1 MTATPPPSNGDAPKA
16 PESEKTAEPKKTTDA
31 EKPPEVAGPPTPAPP
46 ASGGALPPLPLG
58 YVGVI
63 AVLLVVA
70 AIGAGLAI
78 GTVARPSPT
87 PRPTP
92 VRTVAVPT
100 PTPVPTTDP
109 QVFRQSLTG
118 ACATG
123 QGLWVVT
130 NGGGLLRYDGE
141 HWTQIDSTLRTLS
154 QASCDEGTLYAVG
167 PVGAM
172 LIVNDRLRQIT
183 SFDVTLAD
191 LIGVAAM
198 PEGAMAVGTAG
209 TVMFLSGGSWQE
221 YARGLEEDLYGI
233 VAFGPQS
240 AWVVGSRGASYR
252 LEAAG
257 WRPVP
262 TGVAVTL
269 RAVSATGP
277 QSAVAAG
284 DAGTVLVF
292 DGTWKPVETAVTTN
306 LRAIAHIGSMEWIV
320 GDAGTVLILDAAGG
334 DHTQPGIRPAKKFD
348 LGTTCDLRSV
358 FVNGQDVW
366 IVGSTGSVGGV
377 WRIRGGSVAERWGGC

>member
-1 MTATPPPSNGDAPKA
+1 MAATPPSSNGDAPKTPEPEKAHDPQKA
-16 PESEKTAEPKKTTDA
+16 PD
-31 EKPPEVAGPPTPAPP
+31 VAGPPTPTSPP
-46 ASGGALPPLPLG
+46 AGGTALPPVPVG
-58 YVGVI
+58 YVGII

-87 PRPTP
+87 PRATP

-100 PTPVPTTDP
+100 STPVPTTDP

-141 HWTQIDSTLRTLS
+141 HWTLIDGTLRTLN

-172 LIVNDRLRQIT
+172 LIIDDRLRQIT

-198 PEGAMAVGTAG
+198 REGAMAVGTAG

-240 AWVVGSRGASYR
+240 AWVVGAQGASYR

-262 TGVAVTL
+262 TAVTVTL
-269 RAVSATGP
+269 RAVWAAGP

-292 DGTWKPVETAVTTN
+292 DGTWKPVETGVTTN
-306 LRAIAHIGSMEWIV
+306 LRAIAHMGSREWIV

-366 IVGSTGSVGGV
+366 VIGSTGSRGGV
-377 WRIRGGSVAERWGGC
+377 WRIRGDAIAERWGAC

>member
-1 MTATPPPSNGDAPKA
+1 MAATPPPSNGDASK
-16 PESEKTAEPKKTTDA
+16 
-31 EKPPEVAGPPTPAPP
+31 TPAPP
-46 ASGGALPPLPLG
+46 PAGGSALPPLPLG
-58 YVGVI
+58 YVGII

-92 VRTVAVPT
+92 ARTVAVPT

-118 ACATG
+118 ACATA

-141 HWTQIDSTLRTLS
+141 HWTQIDGTLRTLTA
-154 QASCDEGTLYAVG
+154 ASCDAGTLYAVG

-172 LIVNDRLRQIT
+172 LIIDDRLRQIT

-191 LIGVAAM
+191 LVGVAAM

-221 YARGLEEDLYGI
+221 YARGLGEDLYGI

-240 AWVVGSRGASYR
+240 AWVVGSQGASYR

-262 TGVAVTL
+262 TGVTVTL

-292 DGTWKPVETAVTTN
+292 DGAWKPVDATVTTN
-306 LRAIAHIGSMEWIV
+306 LRAVARIGSREWIV
-320 GDAGTVLILDAAGG
+320 GDAGTVLILDAAGADRSQSG
-334 DHTQPGIRPAKKFD
+334 SRAVKKLD
-348 LGTTCDLRSV
+348 LSTTCDLRSV
-358 FVNGQDVW
+358 FGNGQDVW
-366 IVGSTGSVGGV
+366 VVGSTGARGGV
-377 WRIRGGSVAERWGGC
+377 WRIRGDAVAERWGAC

>member
-1 MTATPPPSNGDAPKA
+1 MAATPPPSNGDAPKA
-16 PESEKTAEPKKTTDA
+16 TE
-31 EKPPEVAGPPTPAPP
+31 PEVAGPPTPTPP

-58 YVGVI
+58 YVGII

-130 NGGGLLRYDGE
+130 DGGGLLRYDGE
-141 HWTQIDSTLRTLS
+141 HWTLIDSTLRTLS

-198 PEGAMAVGTAG
+198 PEGAMAVGTSG

-233 VAFGPQS
+233 VAFGAQS
-240 AWVVGSRGASYR
+240 AWVVGSQGASYR

-262 TGVAVTL
+262 TGVTVTL
-269 RAVSATGP
+269 RAVSGTGP
-277 QSAVAAG
+277 QQAWAVG
-284 DAGTVLVF
+284 DGGTFLIF
-292 DGTWKPVETAVTTN
+292 DGTWKPIETGVTAD
-306 LRAIAHIGSMEWIV
+306 LRAIARLGGALWIV
-320 GDAGTVLILDAAGG
+320 GDGGTVVVLDAAGG
-334 DHTQPGIRPAKKFD
+334 DHTQPGIRPVTKLD

-366 IVGSTGSVGGV
+366 IVGSTGSRGGV
-377 WRIRGGSVAERWGGC
+377 WRIRDGKVGEKWGDC

>member
-1 MTATPPPSNGDAPKA
+1 MAESPPPSDGAPPKA
-16 PESEKTAEPKKTTDA
+16 PDA
-31 EKPPEVAGPPTPAPP
+31 EKAPEVAGPRAAEPPP
-46 ASGGALPPLPLG
+46 ASGAALPPLPLG
-58 YVGVI
+58 YVGII

-78 GTVARPSPT
+78 GTIARPSPT

-92 VRTVAVPT
+92 QRTVAVPT

-123 QGLWVVT
+123 QWLWVVT
-130 NGGGLLRYDGE
+130 NGGGLLRYDGKD
-141 HWTQIDSTLRTLS
+141 WTQIDGTLRTLT
-154 QASCDEGTLYAVG
+154 QASCDSGTLYAVG

-172 LIVNDRLRQIT
+172 LIVDDRLRQIT

-209 TVMFLSGGSWQE
+209 TVMFLTGGSWLE
-221 YARGLEEDLYGI
+221 YARGLEEDLHGI

-240 AWVVGSRGASYR
+240 AWVVGSQGASYR

-262 TGVAVTL
+262 TGVTVAL
-269 RAVSATGP
+269 RAVSGTGP

-284 DAGTVLVF
+284 DAGTILSF
-292 DGTWKPVETAVTTN
+292 DGTWKPIESGVTTN
-306 LRAIAHIGSMEWIV
+306 LRAIARLGSMEWIV

-334 DHTQPGIRPAKKFD
+334 DHTQPGIRPAMKFD

-366 IVGSTGSVGGV
+366 IIGSTGSRGGV
-377 WRIRGGSVAERWGGC
+377 WRVRDGKVGERWGAC

>member
-1 MTATPPPSNGDAPKA
+1 VTTTTPPPSDGAPPNA
-16 PESEKTAEPKKTTDA
+16 PEPKKTPEP
-31 EKPPEVAGPPTPAPP
+31 EKTPETAGPRAPEQPP
-46 ASGGALPPLPLG
+46 ASGAALPPLPLG
-58 YVGVI
+58 YVGII

-78 GTVARPSPT
+78 GTIARPSPT
-87 PRPTP
+87 PQPTP
-92 VRTVAVPT
+92 QRTVAVPT

-109 QVFRQSLTG
+109 QVFRQSLSG
-118 ACATG
+118 ACATE

-130 NGGGLLRYDGE
+130 NGGGLLRYDGKD
-141 HWTQIDSTLRTLS
+141 WTQIDGTLRTLTA
-154 QASCDEGTLYAVG
+154 ASCDTGTLYAVG

-172 LIVNDRLRQIT
+172 LIVDDRLRQIT

-221 YARGLEEDLYGI
+221 YARGLEEDLYAI

-240 AWVVGSRGASYR
+240 AWVVGSQGASYR
-252 LEAAG
+252 LEVAG

-262 TGVAVTL
+262 TGVTVNL
-269 RAVSATGP
+269 RAVSATNP

-292 DGTWKPVETAVTTN
+292 DGTWKPIESGTSAN
-306 LRAIAHIGSMEWIV
+306 LRAIAHVGSMEWIV

-334 DHTQPGIRPAKKFD
+334 DHTQPGLRPAKKLD

-358 FVNGQDVW
+358 FVNGQDMWV
-366 IVGSTGSVGGV
+366 IGSTGSRGGV
-377 WRIRGGSVAERWGGC
+377 WRIRDGTVAERWGAC

>member
-1 MTATPPPSNGDAPKA
+1 MAATPPPSNGDAPKA
-16 PESEKTAEPKKTTDA
+16 PEPEKADDSEKA
-31 EKPPEVAGPPTPAPP
+31 PEVAGPPTPTPPP
-46 ASGGALPPLPLG
+46 ASGAALPPLPLG
-58 YVGVI
+58 YVGII

-141 HWTQIDSTLRTLS
+141 HWTLIDGTLRTLN

-172 LIVNDRLRQIT
+172 LIIDDRLRQIT

-240 AWVVGSRGASYR
+240 AWVVGSQGASYR

-262 TGVAVTL
+262 TGVTVAL
-269 RAVSATGP
+269 RAVWAAGP
-277 QSAVAAG
+277 QSAVTAG

-366 IVGSTGSVGGV
+366 IVGSTGSRGGV
-377 WRIRGGSVAERWGGC
+377 WRIRGDAVAERWGAC

>member
-1 MTATPPPSNGDAPKA
+1 MTAAPPPPSNGSPPSASGPDKA
-16 PESEKTAEPKKTTDA
+16 TEPEKTTDSDKKSEPDKA
-31 EKPPEVAGPPTPAPP
+31 TEP
-46 ASGGALPPLPLG
+46 ASAVGASLPPLPLG
-58 YVGVI
+58 YVGII

-78 GTVARPSPT
+78 GTIARPSPT
-87 PRPTP
+87 PQPTP
-92 VRTVAVPT
+92 VRTVAVAT

-109 QVFRQSLTG
+109 QVFRQSLSG

-130 NGGGLLRYDGE
+130 DGGGLLRYDGKD
-141 HWTQIDSTLRTLS
+141 WTLIDGTLRTLTA
-154 QASCDEGTLYAVG
+154 ASCDEGTLYAVG

-172 LIVNDRLRQIT
+172 LIVDDRLRQIT

-191 LIGVAAM
+191 LFGVAAM
-198 PEGAMAVGTAG
+198 PEGAMAVGSAG

-240 AWVVGSRGASYR
+240 AWVVGSQGASYR
-252 LEAAG
+252 LEVAG

-262 TGVAVTL
+262 TGVTVAL
-269 RAVSATGP
+269 RAVTGTGP
-277 QSAVAAG
+277 QSALAAG
-284 DAGTVLVF
+284 DGGTLLGF
-292 DGTWKPVETAVTTN
+292 DGTWRPIESGVTTN
-306 LRAIAHIGSMEWIV
+306 LRAIARLGSVTWIV
-320 GDAGTVLILDAAGG
+320 GDGGTVLTLGVASAS
-334 DHTQPGIRPAKKFD
+334 PAPSPAPLTKID
-348 LGTTCDLRSV
+348 LATTCDLRSV

-366 IVGSTGSVGGV
+366 ITGATGVRGGV
-377 WRIRGGSVAERWGGC
+377 WRMRDGKVGEKWGDC

>member
-1 MTATPPPSNGDAPKA
+1 
-16 PESEKTAEPKKTTDA
+16 
-31 EKPPEVAGPPTPAPP
+31 
-46 ASGGALPPLPLG
+46 LPIA
-58 YVGVI
+58 YVGII
-63 AVLLVVA
+63 AVLLVIA
-70 AIGAGLAI
+70 AIATGLAI
-78 GTVARPSPT
+78 GTIARPSPT
-87 PRPTP
+87 PQPTP
-92 VRTVAVPT
+92 VRTVAVRT
-100 PTPVPTTDP
+100 PTPIPTTDP

-130 NGGGLLRYDGE
+130 NGGGLLRYDGQD
-141 HWTQIDSTLRTLS
+141 WTLIDNTLRTLTA
-154 QASCDEGTLYAVG
+154 ASCDTGTLYAVG

-172 LIVNDRLRQIT
+172 LIVDDRLRQIT
-183 SFDVTLAD
+183 SFDVTLSD

-240 AWVVGSRGASYR
+240 AWVVGSQGASYR

-262 TGVAVTL
+262 TGVTVAL
-269 RAVSATGP
+269 RAVSGTGP

-284 DAGTVLVF
+284 DGGTLLAF
-292 DGTWKPVETAVTTN
+292 DGTWRPIETGVTTN
-306 LRAIAHIGSMEWIV
+306 LRAMARLGRMTLIV
-320 GDAGTVLILDAAGG
+320 GDAGTVLTLGTAGDGGTVPLALEPLTKLD
-334 DHTQPGIRPAKKFD
+334 I
-348 LGTTCDLRSV
+348 GTTCDLRSV
-358 FVNGQDVW
+358 FVNGPDVW
-366 IVGSTGSVGGV
+366 IIGSTGSRGGV
-377 WRIRGGSVAERWGGC
+377 WRVRDGKVGEKWGDC

>member
-1 MTATPPPSNGDAPKA
+1 MTPPPSDSAPPKA
-16 PESEKTAEPKKTTDA
+16 PEPERKTTEP
-31 EKPPEVAGPPTPAPP
+31 EKSPEVAGPRTPEAPP
-46 ASGGALPPLPLG
+46 ASGALPPLPVA
-58 YVGVI
+58 YVGII
-63 AVLLVVA
+63 AALLVVA

-78 GTVARPSPT
+78 GTIARPSPT
-87 PRPTP
+87 PQPTP

-109 QVFRQSLTG
+109 RVFRQSLTG
-118 ACATG
+118 ACATE

-130 NGGGLLRYDGE
+130 NGGGLLRYDGKD
-141 HWTQIDSTLRTLS
+141 WTQIDGTLRTLTA
-154 QASCDEGTLYAVG
+154 ASCDTGTLYAVG

-172 LIVNDRLRQIT
+172 LIVDDRLRQIT

-221 YARGLEEDLYGI
+221 YARGLEEDLYSI

-240 AWVVGSRGASYR
+240 AWVVGSEGASYR

-262 TGVAVTL
+262 TGVTVAL
-269 RAVSATGP
+269 RAVSGTGP
-277 QSAVAAG
+277 QNAVAAG
-284 DAGTVLVF
+284 DVGTLLAF
-292 DGTWKPVETAVTTN
+292 DGAWKPMETGVTTN
-306 LRAIAHIGSMEWIV
+306 LRAIARLGSVTWIV
-320 GDAGTVLILDAAGG
+320 GDGGTVLTLGVAGG
-334 DHTQPGIRPAKKFD
+334 SATALAVTPITKLDI
-348 LGTTCDLRSV
+348 GTTCDLRSV

-366 IVGSTGSVGGV
+366 IVGATGSRGGV
-377 WRIRGGSVAERWGGC
+377 WRIRDGKVGEKWGDC

>member
-1 MTATPPPSNGDAPKA
+1 MAATPPPSNGDAPQSPEPEKA
-16 PESEKTAEPKKTTDA
+16 HDPEKA
-31 EKPPEVAGPPTPAPP
+31 PEVAGPPTPTPP
-46 ASGGALPPLPLG
+46 RAGGAALPPLPLG
-58 YVGVI
+58 YVGII

-109 QVFRQSLTG
+109 QIFRQSLTG

-141 HWTQIDSTLRTLS
+141 HWTLTDGTLRTLN

-172 LIVNDRLRQIT
+172 LIIDDRLRQIT

-198 PEGAMAVGTAG
+198 PEGAMAVGTSG

-240 AWVVGSRGASYR
+240 AWVVGSQGASYR

-262 TGVAVTL
+262 TGVTVVL
-269 RAVSATGP
+269 RSVSATGP

-292 DGTWKPVETAVTTN
+292 DGTWKPVETGVTTN
-306 LRAIAHIGSMEWIV
+306 LRAIARIGSMEWIV

-366 IVGSTGSVGGV
+366 IVGSTGSRGGV
-377 WRIRGGSVAERWGGC
+377 WRVRGDSVAERWGAC

>member
-1 MTATPPPSNGDAPKA
+1 MTAAPPPPSNGSPPSASGPDKA
-16 PESEKTAEPKKTTDA
+16 TEPEKTTDSDKKSEPDKA
-31 EKPPEVAGPPTPAPP
+31 TEP
-46 ASGGALPPLPLG
+46 ASAVGASLPPLPLG
-58 YVGVI
+58 YVGII

-78 GTVARPSPT
+78 GTIARPSPT
-87 PRPTP
+87 PQPTP
-92 VRTVAVPT
+92 VRTVAVAT

-109 QVFRQSLTG
+109 QVFRQSLSG

-130 NGGGLLRYDGE
+130 DGGGLLRYDGKD
-141 HWTQIDSTLRTLS
+141 WTLIDGTLRTLTA
-154 QASCDEGTLYAVG
+154 ASCDEGTLYAVG

-172 LIVNDRLRQIT
+172 LIVDDRLRQIT

-191 LIGVAAM
+191 LFGVAAM
-198 PEGAMAVGTAG
+198 PEGAMAVGSAG

-240 AWVVGSRGASYR
+240 AWVVGSQGASYR
-252 LEAAG
+252 LEVAG

-262 TGVAVTL
+262 TGVTVAL
-269 RAVSATGP
+269 RAVTGTGP
-277 QSAVAAG
+277 QSALAAG
-284 DAGTVLVF
+284 DGGTLLGF
-292 DGTWKPVETAVTTN
+292 DGTWRPIESGVTTN
-306 LRAIAHIGSMEWIV
+306 LRAIARLGSVTWIV
-320 GDAGTVLILDAAGG
+320 GDGGTVLTLGVASAS
-334 DHTQPGIRPAKKFD
+334 PAPSPAPLTKID
-348 LGTTCDLRSV
+348 LATTCDLRSV

-366 IVGSTGSVGGV
+366 IIGATGVRGGV
-377 WRIRGGSVAERWGGC
+377 WRMRDGKVGEKWGDC

>member
-1 MTATPPPSNGDAPKA
+1 MATTPPPSNSDAPKA
-16 PESEKTAEPKKTTDA
+16 PESEKA
-31 EKPPEVAGPPTPAPP
+31 PEVAGPPTPAPP
-46 ASGGALPPLPLG
+46 PGGGAALPPLPLG
-58 YVGVI
+58 YVGII

-172 LIVNDRLRQIT
+172 LIVNDRLRQIS

-240 AWVVGSRGASYR
+240 TWVVGSQGASYR

-257 WRPVP
+257 WRPVA
-262 TGVAVTL
+262 TGVGVTL
-269 RAVSATGP
+269 RAVSGTGP

-292 DGTWKPVETAVTTN
+292 DGTWKPVETGVTAN
-306 LRAIAHIGSMEWIV
+306 LRAIARVGSTWWIV
-320 GDAGTVLILDAAGG
+320 GDDGVVLTVEGLFVSSAI
-334 DHTQPGIRPAKKFD
+334 PAKPTVVTRVD
-348 LGTTCDLRSV
+348 IGTTCALRSV
-358 FVNGQDVW
+358 FVNGSDVW
-366 IVGSTGSVGGV
+366 IVGSTGSRGGV
-377 WRIRGGSVAERWGGC
+377 WRLRDGKVAERWGAC

>member
-1 MTATPPPSNGDAPKA
+1 MAAIPPSDGARAKA
-16 PESEKTAEPKKTTDA
+16 PEPDKT
-31 EKPPEVAGPPTPAPP
+31 PEAAGPPAPAPPP
-46 ASGGALPPLPLG
+46 ASGAALPPLPLG
-58 YVGVI
+58 YVGII

-78 GTVARPSPT
+78 GTIARPSPT
-87 PRPTP
+87 PQPTP
-92 VRTVAVPT
+92 QRTVAVPT

-130 NGGGLLRYDGE
+130 NGGGLLRYDGKD
-141 HWTQIDSTLRTLS
+141 WTQIDGTLRTLTA
-154 QASCDEGTLYAVG
+154 ASCDAGTLYAVG

-172 LIVNDRLRQIT
+172 LIVDDRLRQIT

-198 PEGAMAVGTAG
+198 PEGAMAVGTSG
-209 TVMFLSGGSWQE
+209 TVMLLSGGSWQE
-221 YARGLEEDLYGI
+221 YARGLEEDLYAI

-240 AWVVGSRGASYR
+240 AWVVGSQGASYR

-262 TGVAVTL
+262 TGVTVAL
-269 RAVSATGP
+269 RAVSGTGP

-284 DAGTVLVF
+284 DTGTVLAF
-292 DGTWKPVETAVTTN
+292 DGTWKPVETGVTTN
-306 LRAIAHIGSMEWIV
+306 LRAIARLGSVTLIV
-320 GDAGTVLILDAAGG
+320 GDGGTVLTLGVAGG
-334 DHTQPGIRPAKKFD
+334 SATAVAVAPITKLDI
-348 LGTTCDLRSV
+348 GTTCDLRSV

-366 IVGSTGSVGGV
+366 IVGSIGSRGAV
-377 WRIRGGSVAERWGGC
+377 WRIRDGKVSERWGDC

>member
-1 MTATPPPSNGDAPKA
+1 MPAPPPSNGDAP
-16 PESEKTAEPKKTTDA
+16 
-31 EKPPEVAGPPTPAPP
+31 EVAGPPTPVPP

-58 YVGVI
+58 YVGII

-141 HWTQIDSTLRTLS
+141 HWTQIDGTLRTLTA
-154 QASCDEGTLYAVG
+154 ASCDAGTLYAVG

-172 LIVNDRLRQIT
+172 LIVDDRLRQIT

-240 AWVVGSRGASYR
+240 AWVVGSQGATYR

-262 TGVAVTL
+262 TGVTVVL
-269 RAVSATGP
+269 RAVSGTGP

-284 DAGTVLVF
+284 DGGTLLAF
-292 DGTWKPVETAVTTN
+292 DGTWKPVESGVTTN
-306 LRAIAHIGSMEWIV
+306 LRAIARVGSTWWIV
-320 GDAGTVLILDAAGG
+320 GDDGVVLTVDGLFVSAA
-334 DHTQPGIRPAKKFD
+334 IPAKPTVVTRVD
-348 LGTTCDLRSV
+348 IGTTCALRSV
-358 FVNGQDVW
+358 FVNGSDIWV
-366 IVGSTGSVGGV
+366 VGSTGSRGGV
-377 WRIRGGSVAERWGGC
+377 WRLRDGRVGEKWGDC

>member
-1 MTATPPPSNGDAPKA
+1 MA
-16 PESEKTAEPKKTTDA
+16 SEPGKKTT
-31 EKPPEVAGPPTPAPP
+31 EPESPEVAGPRTPEAPP
-46 ASGGALPPLPLG
+46 ASGALPPLPVA
-58 YVGVI
+58 YVGII
-63 AVLLVVA
+63 AALLVVA

-78 GTVARPSPT
+78 GTIARPSPT
-87 PRPTP
+87 PQPTP
-92 VRTVAVPT
+92 ERTVAVRT
-100 PTPVPTTDP
+100 PTPAPTTDP

-118 ACATG
+118 ACATE

-130 NGGGLLRYDGE
+130 NGGGLLRYDGKD
-141 HWTQIDSTLRTLS
+141 WTQIDGTLRTLTA
-154 QASCDEGTLYAVG
+154 ASCDAGTLYAVG

-172 LIVNDRLRQIT
+172 LIIDDRLRQIT

-191 LIGVAAM
+191 LLGVAAM

-240 AWVVGSRGASYR
+240 AWVVGSQGASYR

-257 WRPVP
+257 WRAVP
-262 TGVAVTL
+262 TGVTVAL

-284 DAGTVLVF
+284 DAGTVIAF
-292 DGTWKPVETAVTTN
+292 DGTWKPIESGTSAN
-306 LRAIAHIGSMEWIV
+306 LRAIARLGSMLWIV
-320 GDAGTVLILDAAGG
+320 GDAGTVLTLDATSGAQ
-334 DHTQPGIRPAKKFD
+334 TAPPAAAPPTKFE
-348 LGTTCDLRSV
+348 LGSTCDLRSV
-358 FVNGQDVW
+358 FVNGQDIWV
-366 IVGSTGSVGGV
+366 IGSTGSRGGV
-377 WRIRGGSVAERWGGC
+377 WRIRDGKVGERWGDC

>member
-1 MTATPPPSNGDAPKA
+1 MAATPSPSNGDA
-16 PESEKTAEPKKTTDA
+16 
-31 EKPPEVAGPPTPAPP
+31 PEVAGPPTPTPP

-58 YVGVI
+58 YVGII

-92 VRTVAVPT
+92 VRTVAAPT

-141 HWTQIDSTLRTLS
+141 HWTQIDGTLRTLTA
-154 QASCDEGTLYAVG
+154 ASCDEGTLYAVG

-172 LIVNDRLRQIT
+172 LIIDDRLRQIT

-240 AWVVGSRGASYR
+240 AWVVGAQGASYR

-262 TGVAVTL
+262 TGVTVTL
-269 RAVSATGP
+269 RAVSATSP

-284 DAGTVLVF
+284 DGGTLVVF
-292 DGTWKPVETAVTTN
+292 DGTWKPVETSVTTN
-306 LRAIAHIGSMEWIV
+306 LRAIARLGSREWIV

-334 DHTQPGIRPAKKFD
+334 DATAPGVRAPTKLDI
-348 LGTTCDLRSV
+348 GTTCDLRSV
-358 FVNGQDVW
+358 FVNGPDVW
-366 IVGSTGSVGGV
+366 IIGSTGSRGGV
-377 WRIRGGSVAERWGGC
+377 WRVRDGKVGEKWGGC

>member
-1 MTATPPPSNGDAPKA
+1 MAATPPPSNGEAPKA
-16 PESEKTAEPKKTTDA
+16 PEPDNAHDSEKA
-31 EKPPEVAGPPTPAPP
+31 PEVAGPPTPTQPP
-46 ASGGALPPLPLG
+46 AGGAALPPLPLG
-58 YVGVI
+58 YVGII

-70 AIGAGLAI
+70 AIGVGLAI

-92 VRTVAVPT
+92 VRTVAVAT

-109 QVFRQSLTG
+109 QIFRQSLTG

-141 HWTQIDSTLRTLS
+141 HWTLIDGTLRTLNH
-154 QASCDEGTLYAVG
+154 ASCDEGTLYAVG

-172 LIVNDRLRQIT
+172 LIIDDRLRQIT

-209 TVMFLSGGSWQE
+209 AVMFLSGGSWQE
-221 YARGLEEDLYGI
+221 YARGLEEDLHGI

-240 AWVVGSRGASYR
+240 AWVVGSQGASYR

-262 TGVAVTL
+262 TGVTVVL
-269 RAVSATGP
+269 RSVSATGP

-292 DGTWKPVETAVTTN
+292 DGTWKPVETGVTTN
-306 LRAIAHIGSMEWIV
+306 LRAIARLGSMEWIV

-334 DHTQPGIRPAKKFD
+334 DHTQPGIRPAKKFE

-366 IVGSTGSVGGV
+366 IVGSTGSRGGV
-377 WRIRGGSVAERWGGC
+377 WRVRGDSVAERWGAC